1 MHHTETTINPARL
14 AALEK
19 KSQPA
24 LLNEVQAA
32 ELLGIGRRKFH
43 DVRQEPWFVAH
54 CTALELS
61 PRCLRFHRDELLAAA
76 MNAPRRVVQ
85 SEPVHLAS
93 ARADRSA
100 A

>member
-43 DVRQEPWFVAH
+43 DVRQEPWFVAV
-54 CTALELS
+54 CQAMVLGPRAL
-61 PRCLRFHRDELLAAA
+61 RWYRDELLEAAK
-76 MNAPRRVVQ
+76 NAPRITKQ
-85 SEPVHLAS
+85 AEPASLAG
-93 ARADRSA
+93 ARAERRA